1 MYMATQ
7 SQKISGMDSQTQNI
21 HTRIRAHPF
30 FLSHMRARARVHA
43 RDTQIREIHTRE
55 KKSDYHID
63 ENDAHT
69 WEERRVRSGMKK
81 KGKETRGND
90 SRVRKYDECKNK
102 G

>member
-7 SQKISGMDSQTQNI
+7 SQKQSGMDSQTQSI

-30 FLSHMRARARVHA
+30 FLSHMRARDA
-43 RDTQIREIHTRE
+43 QIREIHTRE

-81 KGKETRGND
+81 RGKGNQGKRFARAE
-90 SRVRKYDECKNK
+90 V
-102 G
+102 